1 MANTTTT
8 VQGFIGYIRI
18 QTVNTRRG
26 ETTVA
31 NLSVGTRV
39 SKDKVDWQA
48 VVLWGA
54 LADSARFLRKG
65 DVITVTGYQQKR
77 GKRGVQVVGNQVEQ
91 QPRPRRQQ
99 AVRQA
104 THAERKPVQ
113 LALPF

>member
-31 NLSVGTRV
+31 NLSVGTRI

-65 DVITVTGYQQKR
+65 DVITVTGYQQQK
-77 GKRGVQVVGNQVEQ
+77 GKRGVQVVGKQVEQ
-91 QPRPRRQQ
+91 QTRQRRQQ
-99 AVRQA
+99 PVRQA
-104 THAERKPVQ
+104 TQVDRKPVQ